1 MTALLQVLLTK
12 VLPEAHN
19 QERRCAEY
27 FEQLQLALEKLKAS
41 DLAPLE
47 QDLWQ
52 LVQGLA
58 ADIEARETREVDTKV
73 EDRVLVGMMTVLR
86 VLL

>member
-27 FEQLQLALEKLKAS
+27 FEQLQMALEELKAS

-47 QDLWQ
+47 QDLW
-52 LVQGLA
+52 
-58 ADIEARETREVDTKV
+58 
-73 EDRVLVGMMTVLR
+73 
-86 VLL
+86 

>member
-1 MTALLQVLLTK
+1 M
-12 VLPEAHN
+12 
-19 QERRCAEY
+19 
-27 FEQLQLALEKLKAS
+27 ALEELKAS

-52 LVQGLA
+52 LAQSLA
-58 ADIEARETREVDTKV
+58 ADIEARETREVDTKA